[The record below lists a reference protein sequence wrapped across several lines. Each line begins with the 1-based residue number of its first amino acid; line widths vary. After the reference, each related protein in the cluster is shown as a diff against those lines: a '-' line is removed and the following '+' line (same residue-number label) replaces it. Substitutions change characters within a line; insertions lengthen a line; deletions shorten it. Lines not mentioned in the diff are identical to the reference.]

1 MNGFRNE
8 FGSGRRKL
16 LVATISLVF
25 GIAACN
31 LLSEVF
37 IRVPK
42 HDYGWAGVLAS
53 VESHLTYWC
62 SSDIANRRPGSSDEE
77 ATALQRSGGRCR

>member
-37 IRVPK
+37 IRVPQARL
-42 HDYGWAGVLAS
+42 WM
-53 VESHLTYWC
+53 
-62 SSDIANRRPGSSDEE
+62 
-77 ATALQRSGGRCR
+77 GGRAGFR